1 MVELSEQNDFLDQQL
16 KNNRETEDTIA
27 EINTRA
33 VALRTQNTRMSDAVV
48 LQTNELITLKKM
60 VRSFGHQLQ
69 RARQVSRQH
78 VSQIDERQRLI
89 ANIKTQQQEMQEKLR
104 KFGDLNAT
112 AQDRLRSLDEL
123 VEAEEKS
130 VHNLNLEIARM
141 GTALYRSQQI
151 LQQWDADYK
160 LLQVTRGS
168 GGRRKVYIYCVHEF
182 FFCSQNDINVVETTI
197 KALAHSKGMLQ
208 KDIKQQTEIMF
219 DVVSVHLV

>member
-33 VALRTQNTRMSDAVV
+33 VALRTQNTRVSDAVV

-160 LLQVTRGS
+160 LLQVTGEG
-168 GGRRKVYIYCVHEF
+168 GGRRKVYIYCIHEVCLF
-182 FFCSQNDINVVETTI
+182 AE
-197 KALAHSKGMLQ
+197 
-208 KDIKQQTEIMF
+208 
-219 DVVSVHLV
+219 